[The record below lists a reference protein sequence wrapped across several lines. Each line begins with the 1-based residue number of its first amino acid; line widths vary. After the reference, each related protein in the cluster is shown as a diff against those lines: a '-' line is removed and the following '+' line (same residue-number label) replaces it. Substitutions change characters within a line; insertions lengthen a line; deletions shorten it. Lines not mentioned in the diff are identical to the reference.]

1 MRRASDFIRNKTITF
16 IDFSLGDFVTHPE
29 KPEWGIGQVQ
39 SVIDAKVTVNFLE
52 VGKLVID
59 VTLIE
64 LVAAI
69 QNEQR

>member
-1 MRRASDFIRNKTITF
+1 MKNLKVFWEP
-16 IDFSLGDFVTHPE
+16 GDLVEHPQH
-29 KPEWGIGQVQ
+29 PDWGIGQVQ
-39 SVIDAKVTVNFLE
+39 SVIDAKVTVNFRE

>member
-1 MRRASDFIRNKTITF
+1 MKNLTVFWEP
-16 IDFSLGDFVTHPE
+16 GDLVEHPQH
-29 KPEWGIGQVQ
+29 PDWGIGQVQ
-39 SVIDAKVTVNFLE
+39 SVIDAKVTVNFRE

-69 QNEQR
+69 QIEQRKKKLN

>member
-1 MRRASDFIRNKTITF
+1 MKHLTVVWEP
-16 IDFSLGDFVTHPE
+16 GDLVEHPQH
-29 KPEWGIGQVQ
+29 PDWGIGQVQ
-39 SVIDAKVTVNFLE
+39 SVVDTKVTVNFRE

-59 VTLIE
+59 ATFVE

>member
-1 MRRASDFIRNKTITF
+1 MKHLTVFWEP
-16 IDFSLGDFVTHPE
+16 GDLVEHPQQ
-29 KPEWGIGQVQ
+29 PDWGIGQVQ
-39 SVIDAKVTVNFLE
+39 SVVDTKVTVNFRE

-59 VTLIE
+59 ATFVE

>member
-1 MRRASDFIRNKTITF
+1 MKNLTVFWEP
-16 IDFSLGDFVTHPE
+16 GDLVEHPQH
-29 KPEWGIGQVQ
+29 PDWGIGQVQ
-39 SVIDAKVTVNFLE
+39 SVIDAKVTVNFRE

-69 QNEQR
+69 QNEQRQKKLN